1 MKCKSGLAPSFEDL
15 VMKIVHGVCGHFSRE
30 VLDPAA
36 SVLNLILKQMVATEA
51 EQIVKCA
58 TSQSYFRLGDEATQT
73 FIAIL
78 GKCVQSPSSVSMMM
92 ALFEDTW
99 IIHQTYSSSE
109 SIVDGDH
116 VKKFIEKYRCRASN

>member
-1 MKCKSGLAPSFEDL
+1 MAPLLEDL
-15 VMKIVHGVCGHFSRE
+15 IMRIIHGACGHFPRE

-36 SVLNLILKQMVATEA
+36 SVLNLILKEMVATEA
-51 EQIVKCA
+51 ERVVKFA
-58 TSQSYFRLGDEATQT
+58 TSQSYFRLGNEATQI

-78 GKCVQSPSSVSMMM
+78 GKCVQSSSSVSMMM
-92 ALFEDTW
+92 DLFEDTW
-99 IIHQTYSSSE
+99 TIHQTYSSNE